1 MLRLAMCSKPRA
13 WESRPDRYFHQLSTC
28 PLAYDQMWKAMER
41 RNSEEPR
48 GPSAVDLL
56 FRRVRLLLQVLR
68 PDTGP
73 GQSLLRFTMHLCLW
87 SCTGPRP
94 SGTHLEPA
102 CHGLVGGLEA
112 AAACVCNSIVV
123 SKEFRAFMCNHAA
136 GVPANSYPIYI
147 SPAENYSNS
156 PASCDAA
163 AVGGSTAGD
172 SCGASVRHF
181 FATWRSHIRKQCTLD
196 SP

>member
-1 MLRLAMCSKPRA
+1 MASSASRSACSADSVWGLAVRGCLGRCRALAVPSLPVPEEDAWMLRLAMCSKPRA

-28 PLAYDQMWKAMER
+28 PLAYDQMWKAMESG
-41 RNSEEPR
+41 RNLEEPR
-48 GPSAVDLL
+48 GPSAVGLL

-73 GQSLLRFTMHLCLW
+73 DQTLLQFTMPLCLW

-123 SKEFRAFMCNHAA
+123 SKEFIHVQPCCWC
-136 GVPANSYPIYI
+136 
-147 SPAENYSNS
+147 
-156 PASCDAA
+156 SCQFLSDIHQ
-163 AVGGSTAGD
+163 S
-172 SCGASVRHF
+172 R
-181 FATWRSHIRKQCTLD
+181 RKL
-196 SP
+196 